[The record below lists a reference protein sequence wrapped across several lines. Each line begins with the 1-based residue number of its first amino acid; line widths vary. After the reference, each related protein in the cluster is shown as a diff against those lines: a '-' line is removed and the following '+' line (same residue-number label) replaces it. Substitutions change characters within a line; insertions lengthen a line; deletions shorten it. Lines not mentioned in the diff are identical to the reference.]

1 MSKANINLSNFN
13 SSNNNNNNYL
23 PHSNRI
29 SGVAM
34 KKNLP
39 LNPRTRDQP
48 FEQKNNGIESKKLA
62 KNQSFTEKRNTLVKN
77 QKISNDENLNPLL
90 KQSSG
95 VLLA

>member
-39 LNPRTRDQP
+39 LNPRTRD
-48 FEQKNNGIESKKLA
+48 
-62 KNQSFTEKRNTLVKN
+62 
-77 QKISNDENLNPLL
+77 
-90 KQSSG
+90 
-95 VLLA
+95 